1 MKLAPSLKPKKRYIL
16 FKILPE
22 TKGKTFWKREVIEAL
37 EQQIIKCFGIF
48 MHAKASPMIVKE
60 TFEEKSGQIIIKVGH
75 KYTDELKVALALP
88 KQIKDHNVTI
98 EAIST
103 SGILKKL
110 KERMH
115 HQTGKA

>member
-16 FKILPE
+16 FKIIP
-22 TKGKTFWKREVIEAL
+22 TPKDHKFWKREVIDAI
-37 EQQIIKCFGIF
+37 EQQLIKCFGIF

-60 TFEEKSGQIIIKVGH
+60 TFDEKTQQIIIKIGH
-75 KYTDELKVALALP
+75 KFTDELIFSMGLIKE
-88 KQIKDHNVTI
+88 IKDTPVHV

-110 KERMH
+110 KAKMS
-115 HQTGKA
+115 Q